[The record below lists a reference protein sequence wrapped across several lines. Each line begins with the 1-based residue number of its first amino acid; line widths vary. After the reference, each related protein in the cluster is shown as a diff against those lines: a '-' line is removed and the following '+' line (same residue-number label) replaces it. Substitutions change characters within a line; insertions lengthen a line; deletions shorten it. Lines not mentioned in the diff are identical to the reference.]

1 MNALR
6 VRRIMVVFLAFAV
19 FAGLIQPSAVMAAPA
34 PVARVAVEDPVSRP
48 MPPDPYREW
57 DGSVGVPDWGDPR
70 FRQIVVDNA
79 ELAEDPEVREA
90 AAAALAAGG
99 SGPLMEFLNHGL
111 DDAKKRAT
119 ARKTEQASRDLA
131 AVRALRGTGGPVFNA
146 EVERVLAG

>member
-79 ELAEDPEVREA
+79 ELAE
-90 AAAALAAGG
+90 
-99 SGPLMEFLNHGL
+99 
-111 DDAKKRAT
+111 
-119 ARKTEQASRDLA
+119 
-131 AVRALRGTGGPVFNA
+131 
-146 EVERVLAG
+146 